1 MKIPEKKIYIQKNT
15 GELNLYIYYFEDFF
29 KIYLTLDKKINNI
42 LKYCNFPILKRQ
54 LKSKF

>member
-29 KIYLTLDKKINNI
+29 KIYLTLDKKN
-42 LKYCNFPILKRQ
+42 
-54 LKSKF
+54 